1 MKTSRKLS
9 NTREKW
15 QYCQKFRI
23 ACLDSDRIVLT
34 LYGKS
39 GNIAK
44 KNCITK
50 GIMQIKRDFY
60 LQQLV
65 DGKQNGLIKIVTGI
79 RRCGKSFLLFKLF
92 RQYLLDVGVDSDHII
107 QIALDDI
114 ENANLRE
121 PLPLYKCIKAKMT
134 DEELYYI
141 LLDEVQLV
149 PRFEEV
155 LNSLLRIDNADVYVT
170 GSNSKFLSSDIITE
184 FRGRGDEIH
193 LYPLSLS
200 EYCEGTGLSPAEAW
214 KDYYTYGGLPH
225 TLSLGTEKK
234 KIDYLNNLFESVYL
248 IDILERQRIK
258 NKAEFEELVKIIAS
272 GIGAPT
278 NPTKLENTFK
288 SVKKVNIDSV
298 TISRYLGYMQDA
310 FLIEKAERYDV
321 KGKKYIGSLAKYYFT
336 DIGLRNAIL
345 GLRQQEE
352 THIMENIIYN
362 ELRRRGCKVDVG
374 MVEQRFVDNDGKW
387 QRKQLEVDFVVNEGN
402 QRYYIQSALA
412 LPDEEKRKQEMGS
425 LLRINDSFKKI
436 IIVKD
441 DIKPWRDEN
450 GILTMGLLDFLMN
463 ADSLEL

>member
-1 MKTSRKLS
+1 
-9 NTREKW
+9 
-15 QYCQKFRI
+15 
-23 ACLDSDRIVLT
+23 
-34 LYGKS
+34 
-39 GNIAK
+39 
-44 KNCITK
+44 
-50 GIMQIKRDFY
+50 MQIKREFY
-60 LQQLV
+60 LQQLIN
-65 DGKQNGLIKIVTGI
+65 GKQNGLIKIVTGI

-92 RQYLLDVGVDSDHII
+92 KQHLLKAGVDAEHII

-114 ENANLRE
+114 ENADFRE
-121 PLPLYKCIKAKMT
+121 PLTLYKCIKAKMK
-134 DEELYYI
+134 DDDLYYI

-149 PRFEEV
+149 PRFEDV

-225 TLSLGTEKK
+225 ILTLETEKK
-234 KIDYLNNLFESVYL
+234 KFDYLDNLFESVYL

-278 NPTKLENTFK
+278 NPAKLANTFK
-288 SVKKVNIDSV
+288 SVKNVNIDPT
-298 TISRYLGYMQDA
+298 TINRYLGYMQDA
-310 FLIEKAERYDV
+310 FLIEKSERYDV
-321 KGKKYIGSLAKYYFT
+321 KGKKYIGSLAKYYYS
-336 DIGLRNAIL
+336 DLGLRNVIL

-374 MVEQRFVDNDGKW
+374 MVEQRFVDDDGKW
-387 QRKQLEVDFVVNEGN
+387 KRKQLEVDFVVNQGN

-412 LPDEEKRKQEMGS
+412 LPNEDKRKQEMGS
-425 LLRINDSFKKI
+425 LLRINDSFKKM

-463 ADSLEL
+463 ADSLEQ

>member
-1 MKTSRKLS
+1 
-9 NTREKW
+9 
-15 QYCQKFRI
+15 
-23 ACLDSDRIVLT
+23 
-34 LYGKS
+34 
-39 GNIAK
+39 
-44 KNCITK
+44 
-50 GIMQIKRDFY
+50 MQIKREFY
-60 LQQLV
+60 LQQLIN
-65 DGKQNGLIKIVTGI
+65 GKQNGLIKIVTGI

-92 RQYLLDVGVDSDHII
+92 KQHLLKAGVDAEHII

-114 ENANLRE
+114 ESADLRE
-121 PLPLYKCIKAKMT
+121 PLTLYKCIKAKMK
-134 DEELYYI
+134 DDDLYYI

-149 PRFEEV
+149 PRFEDV

-225 TLSLGTEKK
+225 ILTLETEKK
-234 KIDYLNNLFESVYL
+234 KFDYLDNLFESVYL

-278 NPTKLENTFK
+278 NPAKLANTFK
-288 SVKKVNIDSV
+288 SVKNVNIDPT
-298 TISRYLGYMQDA
+298 TINRYLGYMQDA
-310 FLIEKAERYDV
+310 FLIEKSERYDV
-321 KGKKYIGSLAKYYFT
+321 KGKKYIGSLAKYYYS
-336 DIGLRNAIL
+336 DLGLRNVIL

-352 THIMENIIYN
+352 THIMENILYN

-374 MVEQRFVDNDGKW
+374 MVEQRFVDDDGKW
-387 QRKQLEVDFVVNEGN
+387 KRKQLEVDFVVNQGN

-412 LPDEEKRKQEMGS
+412 LPNEAKRKQEMGA
-425 LLRINDSFKKI
+425 LLRINDSFKKM

-463 ADSLEL
+463 ADSLEQ

>member
-1 MKTSRKLS
+1 
-9 NTREKW
+9 
-15 QYCQKFRI
+15 
-23 ACLDSDRIVLT
+23 
-34 LYGKS
+34 
-39 GNIAK
+39 
-44 KNCITK
+44 
-50 GIMQIKRDFY
+50 MQIKRDFY

-193 LYPLSLS
+193 LYPLTLS

-248 IDILERQRIK
+248 IDILERHRIK

-288 SVKKVNIDSV
+288 SVKKINIDSV
-298 TISRYLGYMQDA
+298 TMSRYLGYMQDA

-463 ADSLEL
+463 ADSLEQ

>member
-1 MKTSRKLS
+1 
-9 NTREKW
+9 
-15 QYCQKFRI
+15 
-23 ACLDSDRIVLT
+23 
-34 LYGKS
+34 
-39 GNIAK
+39 
-44 KNCITK
+44 
-50 GIMQIKRDFY
+50 MQIKREFY
-60 LQQLV
+60 LQQLI

-92 RQYLLDVGVDSDHII
+92 KQHLLKAGVDAEHII

-114 ENANLRE
+114 ENADLRE
-121 PLPLYKCIKAKMT
+121 PLTLYKRIKAKMK
-134 DEELYYI
+134 DDDLYYI

-149 PRFEEV
+149 PRFEDV

-225 TLSLGTEKK
+225 ILTLETEKK
-234 KIDYLNNLFESVYL
+234 KFDYLDNLFESVYL

-278 NPTKLENTFK
+278 NPAKLANTFK
-288 SVKKVNIDSV
+288 SVKNINIDPT
-298 TISRYLGYMQDA
+298 TIDRYLGYMQDA
-310 FLIEKAERYDV
+310 FLIEKSERYDV
-321 KGKKYIGSLAKYYFT
+321 KGKKYIGSLAKYYYS
-336 DIGLRNAIL
+336 DLGLRNVIL

-374 MVEQRFVDNDGKW
+374 MVEQRFVDDDGKW
-387 QRKQLEVDFVVNEGN
+387 KRKQLEVDFVVNQGN

-412 LPDEEKRKQEMGS
+412 LPNEDKRKQEMGS
-425 LLRINDSFKKI
+425 LLRINDSFKKM

-463 ADSLEL
+463 ADSLEQ

>member
-1 MKTSRKLS
+1 
-9 NTREKW
+9 
-15 QYCQKFRI
+15 
-23 ACLDSDRIVLT
+23 
-34 LYGKS
+34 
-39 GNIAK
+39 
-44 KNCITK
+44 
-50 GIMQIKRDFY
+50 MQINRDFY

-248 IDILERQRIK
+248 IDILERHRIK

-288 SVKKVNIDSV
+288 SVKKINIDSV

-436 IIVKD
+436 IIVKE

>member
-1 MKTSRKLS
+1 
-9 NTREKW
+9 
-15 QYCQKFRI
+15 
-23 ACLDSDRIVLT
+23 
-34 LYGKS
+34 
-39 GNIAK
+39 
-44 KNCITK
+44 
-50 GIMQIKRDFY
+50 MQIKREFY
-60 LQQLV
+60 LQQLIN
-65 DGKQNGLIKIVTGI
+65 GKQNGLIKIVTGI

-92 RQYLLDVGVDSDHII
+92 KQHLLKAGVNAEHII

-114 ENANLRE
+114 ESADLRE
-121 PLPLYKCIKAKMT
+121 PLTLYKCIKAKMK
-134 DEELYYI
+134 DDDLYYI

-149 PRFEEV
+149 PRFEDV

-225 TLSLGTEKK
+225 ILTLETEKK
-234 KIDYLNNLFESVYL
+234 KFDYLDNLFESVYL

-278 NPTKLENTFK
+278 NPAKLANTFK
-288 SVKKVNIDSV
+288 SVKNVNIDPT
-298 TISRYLGYMQDA
+298 TIDRYLGYMQDA
-310 FLIEKAERYDV
+310 FLIEKSERYDV
-321 KGKKYIGSLAKYYFT
+321 KGKKYIGSLAKYYYS
-336 DIGLRNAIL
+336 DLGLRNVIL

-352 THIMENIIYN
+352 THIMENILYN

-374 MVEQRFVDNDGKW
+374 MVEQRFVDDDGKW
-387 QRKQLEVDFVVNEGN
+387 KRKQLEVDFVVNQGN

-412 LPDEEKRKQEMGS
+412 LPNEDKRKQEMGA
-425 LLRINDSFKKI
+425 LLRINDSFKKM

-463 ADSLEL
+463 ADSLEQ

>member
-1 MKTSRKLS
+1 
-9 NTREKW
+9 
-15 QYCQKFRI
+15 
-23 ACLDSDRIVLT
+23 
-34 LYGKS
+34 
-39 GNIAK
+39 
-44 KNCITK
+44 
-50 GIMQIKRDFY
+50 MQIKREFY
-60 LQQLV
+60 LQQLIN
-65 DGKQNGLIKIVTGI
+65 GKQNGLIKIVTGI

-92 RQYLLDVGVDSDHII
+92 KQHLLKAGVDAEHII

-114 ENANLRE
+114 ESADLRE
-121 PLPLYKCIKAKMT
+121 PLTLYKCIKAKMK
-134 DEELYYI
+134 DDDLYYI

-149 PRFEEV
+149 PRFEDV

-225 TLSLGTEKK
+225 ILTLETEKK
-234 KIDYLNNLFESVYL
+234 KFDYLDNLFESVYL

-258 NKAEFEELVKIIAS
+258 NKAEFEDLVKIIAS

-278 NPTKLENTFK
+278 NPAKLANTFK
-288 SVKKVNIDSV
+288 SVKNVNIDPT
-298 TISRYLGYMQDA
+298 TINRYLGYMQDA
-310 FLIEKAERYDV
+310 FLIEKSERYDV
-321 KGKKYIGSLAKYYFT
+321 KGKKYIGSLAKYYYS
-336 DIGLRNAIL
+336 DLGLRNVIL

-374 MVEQRFVDNDGKW
+374 MVEQRFVDDDGKW
-387 QRKQLEVDFVVNEGN
+387 KRKQLEVDFVVNQGN

-412 LPDEEKRKQEMGS
+412 LPNEDKRKQEMGS
-425 LLRINDSFKKI
+425 LLRINDSFKKM

-463 ADSLEL
+463 ADSLEQ

>member
-1 MKTSRKLS
+1 
-9 NTREKW
+9 
-15 QYCQKFRI
+15 
-23 ACLDSDRIVLT
+23 
-34 LYGKS
+34 
-39 GNIAK
+39 
-44 KNCITK
+44 
-50 GIMQIKRDFY
+50 MQIKREFY
-60 LQQLV
+60 LQQLIN
-65 DGKQNGLIKIVTGI
+65 GKQNGLIKIVTGI

-92 RQYLLDVGVDSDHII
+92 KQHLLKAGVDAEHII

-114 ENANLRE
+114 ESADLRE
-121 PLPLYKCIKAKMT
+121 PLTLYECIKAKMK
-134 DEELYYI
+134 DDDLYYI

-149 PRFEEV
+149 PRFEDV

-225 TLSLGTEKK
+225 ILTLETEKK
-234 KIDYLNNLFESVYL
+234 KFDYLDNLFESVYL

-278 NPTKLENTFK
+278 NPAKLANTFK
-288 SVKKVNIDSV
+288 SVKNVNIDPT
-298 TISRYLGYMQDA
+298 TIDRYLGYMQDA
-310 FLIEKAERYDV
+310 FLIEKSERYDV
-321 KGKKYIGSLAKYYFT
+321 KGKKYIGSLAKYYYS
-336 DIGLRNAIL
+336 DLGLRNVIL

-374 MVEQRFVDNDGKW
+374 MVEQRFVDDDGKW
-387 QRKQLEVDFVVNEGN
+387 KRKQLEVDFVVNQGN

-412 LPDEEKRKQEMGS
+412 LPNEDKRKQEMGS
-425 LLRINDSFKKI
+425 LLRINDSFKKM

-463 ADSLEL
+463 ADSLEQ

>member
-1 MKTSRKLS
+1 
-9 NTREKW
+9 
-15 QYCQKFRI
+15 
-23 ACLDSDRIVLT
+23 
-34 LYGKS
+34 
-39 GNIAK
+39 
-44 KNCITK
+44 
-50 GIMQIKRDFY
+50 MQIKRDFY

-114 ENANLRE
+114 ENVNLRE

-248 IDILERQRIK
+248 IDILERHRIK

-298 TISRYLGYMQDA
+298 TISRYLGYLQDA

>member
-1 MKTSRKLS
+1 
-9 NTREKW
+9 
-15 QYCQKFRI
+15 
-23 ACLDSDRIVLT
+23 
-34 LYGKS
+34 
-39 GNIAK
+39 
-44 KNCITK
+44 
-50 GIMQIKRDFY
+50 MQIKREFY
-60 LQQLV
+60 LQQLI

-92 RQYLLDVGVDSDHII
+92 KQHLLKAGVDAEHII

-114 ENANLRE
+114 ESADLRE
-121 PLPLYKCIKAKMT
+121 PLTLYKCIKAKMK
-134 DEELYYI
+134 DDDLYYI

-149 PRFEEV
+149 PRFEDV

-225 TLSLGTEKK
+225 ILTLETEKK
-234 KIDYLNNLFESVYL
+234 KFDYLDNLFESVYL

-278 NPTKLENTFK
+278 NPAKLANTFK
-288 SVKKVNIDSV
+288 SVKNVNIDPT
-298 TISRYLGYMQDA
+298 TIDRYLGYMQDA
-310 FLIEKAERYDV
+310 FLIEKSERYDV
-321 KGKKYIGSLAKYYFT
+321 KGKKYIGSLAKYYYS
-336 DIGLRNAIL
+336 DLGLRNVIL
-345 GLRQQEE
+345 GMRQQEE

-374 MVEQRFVDNDGKW
+374 MVEQRFVDDDGKW
-387 QRKQLEVDFVVNEGN
+387 KRKQLEVDFVVNQGN

-412 LPDEEKRKQEMGS
+412 LPNEDKRKQEMGS
-425 LLRINDSFKKI
+425 LLRINDSFKKM

-463 ADSLEL
+463 ADSLEQ